1 MIKLFYCRF
10 DHWPS
15 EQEFEK
21 KLFSLPESIINKI
34 NQYNNYEDKV
44 LRLAGKLLLQEAF
57 KGIDIAN
64 KLSLTDILLNDNGK
78 PVNTNHSIYFNTA
91 YSGNIAICIINT
103 SGETGIDIEKII
115 PVDLSLYQD
124 YFTLKE
130 WNNINAINDM
140 FDSYLQ
146 FFHLWTRKEAILKAS
161 GNGLLIPLNTIE
173 VLDSIVNLNNKTYY
187 LQTINLHKDFICH
200 IATEVLY
207 ENVTTIEINLF

>member
-64 KLSLTDILLNDNGK
+64 KLSLSDILLNDNGK
-78 PVNTNHSIYFNTA
+78 PVTANHSIYFNTA
-91 YSGNIAICIINT
+91 YSGNIAIFIINT

-115 PVDLSLYQD
+115 TADLSLYQD

-130 WNNINAINDM
+130 WNSIISIND
-140 FDSYLQ
+140 SLTINYQ

-161 GNGLLIPLNTIE
+161 GKGLLYALNTIE
-173 VLDSIVNLNNKTYY
+173 VLDSTVNLNNKSYY
-187 LQTINLHKDFICH
+187 LQTINLHKEYICH
-200 IATEVLY
+200 IATEELCEEVSI
-207 ENVTTIEINLF
+207 IEIKVF